1 MRYQNPQ
8 LLYFLF
14 AIAIPILIH
23 LFNFRKHKTI
33 YFSSIRFLKEIKE
46 DKRKRSNLKNLLIL
60 LSRILAI
67 SFLVFAFAKPYIP
80 INKNNKA
87 TNNVF
92 IYIDNSFSMDA
103 ESENGRLLS
112 IAKERA
118 RGISKAYP
126 TESNFWLI
134 SNDFLD
140 KHSKSTNSNAI
151 GNNIDAITTSAHS
164 KTLSQI
170 VNRQAS
176 LSTENCHLY
185 IISDMQ
191 NSSLQIDKLSK
202 LDSITTLFL
211 VPLMANENSNISI
224 DSCWINSPVFS
235 NEQEVTIYTAIS
247 NQSKISL
254 KEQAVFLEING
265 TQKSQQYINLKAE
278 ESKTI
283 SFTFMADNSEIQK
296 GIIKINDHPIIFD
309 NNCYFTLKRTEK
321 VNLLCINASD
331 KNTAITTLF
340 GNDTALFHFEN
351 SSIKNIDYN
360 ALKQQDFILI
370 NEVEQFSSGLIN
382 SLNKFASNGGSIAI
396 FPPKNID
403 LTTYNSSLKQLGLS
417 TLSELKTNNTA
428 IDKINRNHPIYQHVF
443 DGKLDKINFP
453 IVKQY
458 HQIITQK
465 NSNSIALLTQ
475 ENKAVFLEILPKE
488 KGLIY
493 LFNSPLKS
501 QYNNFSKHALFVPT
515 LLNMATSAVR
525 ISSIYNTIQ
534 TEDYFSS
541 SAINN
546 NLAIVHLKNDK
557 IDIIPTQKT
566 HLGRQV
572 FYTHNQISENGI
584 YAIEIEGKIV
594 DAIAYN
600 YATTESKNN
609 TLSISEL
616 KQWKNSIGLE
626 NIQIINGDSSALI
639 ATITETQNGKEFWKI
654 ALLLSLLFFAIEIL
668 LIKLI
673 KS

>member
-283 SFTFMADNSEIQK
+283 SFTFLADNSEIQK

-321 VNLLCINASD
+321 VNLLCINASEN
-331 KNTAITTLF
+331 NTAITTLF
-340 GNDTALFHFEN
+340 SNDTALFHFEN

-572 FYTHNQISENGI
+572 FYTHNQITENGI
-584 YAIEIEGKIV
+584 YAIEIEGEIV

>member
-46 DKRKRSNLKNLLIL
+46 DKRKRSNLKNILIL

-67 SFLVFAFAKPYIP
+67 SCLVLAFAKPYIP
-80 INKNNKA
+80 LNTSNK
-87 TNNVF
+87 TTSNVF

-103 ESENGRLLS
+103 ESENGRLLA
-112 IAKERA
+112 IAKEKA
-118 RGISKAYP
+118 RSISKAYP
-126 TESNFWLI
+126 SETNFWLI
-134 SNDFLD
+134 SNDFLSQ
-140 KHSKSTNSNAI
+140 HSKSTNANAI

-164 KTLSQI
+164 KTLNQI
-170 VNRQAS
+170 VNRQAI
-176 LSTENCHLY
+176 LSTKSCHLY

-191 NSSLQIDKLSK
+191 NSGLQVAGLSK
-202 LDSITTLFL
+202 LDSNTTLFL
-211 VPLMANENSNISI
+211 VPLTANKNGNISI

-235 NEQEVTIYTAIS
+235 NEQEVIIYTTIS
-247 NQSKISL
+247 NQSKVAL

-265 TQKSQQYINLKAE
+265 NQKSQQYINLKAE

-283 SFTFMADNSEIQK
+283 SFTFLADNSAIQK
-296 GIIKINDHPIIFD
+296 GVIKINDHPITFD
-309 NNCYFTLKRTEK
+309 NNCYLTLKNTKK
-321 VNLLCINASD
+321 VNIFCINNSSN
-331 KNTAITTLF
+331 NTAITTLF
-340 GNDTALFHFEN
+340 GNDTVLFNFKN
-351 SSIKNIDYN
+351 NSIKNIDYT
-360 ALKQQDFILI
+360 ALNQQDFILI
-370 NEVEQFSSGLIN
+370 NEAEQFSSGLIN
-382 SLNKFASNGGSIAI
+382 SLNKFTKNGGSIAI
-396 FPPKNID
+396 FPPNNID
-403 LTTYNSSLKQLGLS
+403 LTTYNSSLKQLGIS
-417 TLSELKTNNTA
+417 TLSELKANNTS
-428 IDKINRNHPIYQHVF
+428 IDKINRNHAIYKHVF

-453 IVKQY
+453 AVKQY
-458 HQIITQK
+458 HQIITQN

-475 ENKAVFLEILPKE
+475 RNKAVFLESFLKG

-493 LFNSPLKS
+493 LFNSPLNSK
-501 QYNNFSKHALFVPT
+501 YNNFSKHALFVPT

-525 ISSIYNTIQ
+525 VESIYNTIRP
-534 TEDYFSS
+534 EDYFSS
-541 SAINN
+541 SRANN
-546 NLAIVHLKNDK
+546 NTAIVHLKNDK

-566 HLGRQV
+566 HLGKQV
-572 FYTHNQISENGI
+572 FYTHNQIAENGI
-584 YAIEIEGKIV
+584 YSIEVEEEMI

-600 YATTESKNN
+600 YATTESKST

-616 KQWKNSIGLE
+616 QQWRNSIGLE

-639 ATITETQNGKEFWKI
+639 ATITETKKGKEFWKI
-654 ALLLSLLFFAIEIL
+654 ALILALLFFAIEIL

>member
-1 MRYQNPQ
+1 MRFQNPQ

-67 SFLVFAFAKPYIP
+67 SFLVLAFAKPYIP
-80 INKNNKA
+80 LNTKNKT

-92 IYIDNSFSMDA
+92 IYVDNSFSMDA
-103 ESENGRLLS
+103 ESENGRLLA

-118 RGISKAYP
+118 RSISKAYP

-134 SNDFLD
+134 SNDFLAQ
-140 KHSKSTNSNAI
+140 HSKSTNANAI
-151 GNNIDAITTSAHS
+151 GNNIDAITTSAHNKS
-164 KTLSQI
+164 LNQI
-170 VNRQAS
+170 VDRQAS

-191 NSSLQIDKLSK
+191 NSGLQVTELSE
-202 LDSITTLFL
+202 LDSSTSLYL
-211 VPLMANENSNISI
+211 VPLTANKNSNLSI
-224 DSCWINSPVFS
+224 DSCWINTPLFS
-235 NEQEVTIYTAIS
+235 NEQEVTIYTTIS
-247 NQSKISL
+247 NQSKTTL

-265 TQKSQQYINLKAE
+265 NQKSQQYINLKGE

-283 SFTFMADNSEIQK
+283 SFTFMVDKSVIQK
-296 GIIKINDHPIIFD
+296 GIIKINDHPITFD
-309 NNCYFTLKRTEK
+309 NNCYFTLKHTKK
-321 VNLLCINASD
+321 VNVLCINASSN
-331 KNTAITTLF
+331 NTAITTLF
-340 GNDTALFHFEN
+340 GNDTALFNFKN

-360 ALKQQDFILI
+360 ALKRQDFILI
-370 NEVEQFSSGLIN
+370 NEVGQFSSGLIN
-382 SLNKFASNGGSIAI
+382 SLNKFANNGGSIAI

-403 LTTYNSSLKQLGLS
+403 LTAYNNSLKLLELS
-417 TLSELKTNNTA
+417 TLSELKINNTS
-428 IDKINRNHPIYQHVF
+428 IDKLNRNHPIYQHVF

-453 IVKQY
+453 IVKEY
-458 HQIITQK
+458 YQIITQN

-475 ENKAVFLEILPKE
+475 ENKAVFLELFSKE

-493 LFNSPLKS
+493 LFNSPLHSK
-501 QYNNFSKHALFVPT
+501 YNNFSKHALFVPT
-515 LLNMATSAVR
+515 LLNMATSSVR
-525 ISSIYNTIQ
+525 VKSIYNTIRP
-534 TEDYFSS
+534 EDYFSS
-541 SAINN
+541 SVIKNN
-546 NLAIVHLKNDK
+546 SAIVHLKNDK

-572 FYTHNQISENGI
+572 FYTHNQITENGI
-584 YAIEIEGKIV
+584 YSIEVEEEII

-600 YATTESKNN
+600 YTTTESKSS

-616 KQWKNSIGLE
+616 KQWRSSIGLE

-639 ATITETQNGKEFWKI
+639 ATITETQKGKEFWKI
-654 ALLLSLLFFAIEIL
+654 ALILSLLFFATEIL

>member
-283 SFTFMADNSEIQK
+283 SFTFLADNSEIQK

-321 VNLLCINASD
+321 VNLLCINASEN
-331 KNTAITTLF
+331 NTAITTLF
-340 GNDTALFHFEN
+340 SNDTALFHFEN
-351 SSIKNIDYN
+351 SSLKNIDYN

>member
-80 INKNNKA
+80 INKNNKT

-103 ESENGRLLS
+103 ESENGRLLA

-118 RGISKAYP
+118 REISKAYP
-126 TESNFWLI
+126 TESNFWLF
-134 SNDFLD
+134 SNDFLA

-283 SFTFMADNSEIQK
+283 SFTFLADNSEIQK

-321 VNLLCINASD
+321 VNLLCINASEN
-331 KNTAITTLF
+331 NTAITTLF
-340 GNDTALFHFEN
+340 SNDTALFHFEN

>member
-283 SFTFMADNSEIQK
+283 SFTFLADNSEIQK

-321 VNLLCINASD
+321 VNLLCINASEN
-331 KNTAITTLF
+331 NTAITTLF
-340 GNDTALFHFEN
+340 SNDTALFHFEN